1 MITKDS
7 YFHQLEASKKEFF
20 KNSSV
25 LMKECIN
32 LFQKNSG
39 MTIRDII
46 ESTQKND
53 LEELARHIQKL
64 KGMLCF
70 FPYFDAFLTCSDLA
84 DSLAHHSTD
93 DIAAKVL
100 FLQENLKDAQ
110 QTLQSYKDAYLT

>member
-1 MITKDS
+1 MTTKDS
-7 YFHQLEASKKEFF
+7 YFHQLEVSKKEFF
-20 KNSSV
+20 KNSSA
-25 LMKECIN
+25 LMKECTN
-32 LFQKNSG
+32 LFQRNSG
-39 MTIRDII
+39 MAIRDII

-53 LEELARHIQKL
+53 LEELARHIHKL

-84 DSLAHHSTD
+84 NSLAHHST

-110 QTLQSYKDAYLT
+110 ATLQSYKDTYLT